1 MLFIFC
7 FTIIDCYTVLYN
19 TFVVKLKVDICILN
33 CLSLNHSQ
41 MFFQAFFIVFV
52 MDIIQCRSI
61 LIRDY
66 PVSTEQ
72 TIEFSSA
79 IVHLILIS
87 VYLLSLLP
95 SADDSRSQYEE
106 LLTNESPNERQS
118 LTGSTSRR
126 LNRHSY
132 GGFHEPVD
140 PDYLVRF
147 SINH

>member
-1 MLFIFC
+1 MF
-7 FTIIDCYTVLYN
+7 YN
-19 TFVVKLKVDICILN
+19 FN
-33 CLSLNHSQ
+33 SLSLNLSQ
-41 MFFQAFFIVFV
+41 IFLQAFFIVFV
-52 MDIIQCRSI
+52 TDIIQCRSI

-118 LTGSTSRR
+118 LTGLTSRR

-140 PDYLVRF
+140 PDYLVRL
-147 SINH
+147 SINQLCFFCED

>member
-1 MLFIFC
+1 
-7 FTIIDCYTVLYN
+7 
-19 TFVVKLKVDICILN
+19 
-33 CLSLNHSQ
+33 
-41 MFFQAFFIVFV
+41 
-52 MDIIQCRSI
+52 MDIIQCRSV

-118 LTGSTSRR
+118 LTGSGSRR

-140 PDYLVRF
+140 PDYLVSCRDTKRG
-147 SINH
+147 I